1 MGKPSKGG
9 AETESFKTKTKP
21 APDGALI
28 GNSGW
33 GGLLPTTAHVGIVFH
48 CIPAFLQSALVKG
61 CGM

>member
-33 GGLLPTTAHVGIVFH
+33 GGLLPTTAHVGIA
-48 CIPAFLQSALVKG
+48 IPLHTGFLAVRSG
-61 CGM
+61 